1 MSAYMRPDKNIFKT
15 KDGKFGIDVC
25 RRYRDENGRPKQK
38 RIHLVI
44 GTSIKEARE
53 ARDREQ
59 LKIGGKSYRFGQ
71 SNITFDI
78 FAEKYLE
85 QHSAHNRSGSC
96 DRNSSELHQTPFFGR
111 HRLSD
116 ITTNMVLEY
125 IARRRGEKTYRGT
138 LTSPATINREVALL
152 KSMFNRALE
161 WEDIAECQV
170 NWRRI
175 KKFDEYGRDRTLTDD
190 EFARLIGAA
199 ERVPHLRDFLLIA
212 LNTGMRRGEILGL
225 RWEYIDS
232 DARTIS
238 VPRNLRKNR
247 KPLIVPMNQD
257 LIDLLSGMKRAGDYV
272 FVNEK
277 TGERLK
283 GLSRSFKTAC
293 RLAKKDPDDKKDQGI
308 VGLRI
313 HDLRHTFGTALANEG
328 EGTLAISKLLG
339 HSSEAM
345 TRRYINRMDERLQVS
360 VDKLNGKFT
369 VKRRYADD
377 TSPDEIPASDSI
389 N

>member
-1 MSAYMRPDKNIFKT
+1 LRPDKNIFKT
-15 KDGKFGIDVC
+15 KDGRFGIDIC
-25 RRYRDENGRPKQK
+25 RRYQGEDGRPKQK
-38 RIHLVI
+38 RIHYIV
-44 GTSIKEARE
+44 GTSIKEARD

-71 SNITFDI
+71 SNITFDV

-85 QHSAHNRSGSC
+85 QHSAHNRSCYC
-96 DRNSSELHQTPFFGR
+96 DRNSLKLHQTPFFGR

-116 ITTNMVLEY
+116 ITTSMVLEY
-125 IARRRGEKTYRGT
+125 IARRRGEKSSRGT
-138 LTSPATINREVALL
+138 PTSPATINREIALV
-152 KSMFNRALE
+152 KSMLNRALE
-161 WEDIAECQV
+161 WEDITECLV

-190 EFARLIGAA
+190 EFSRLIEAA

-212 LNTGMRRGEILGL
+212 LNTGMRKGEILGL
-225 RWEYIDS
+225 RWEYIDF
-232 DARTIS
+232 DGRTIS

-247 KPLIVPMNQD
+247 KPLIIPMNQT
-257 LIDLLSGMKRAGDYV
+257 LIDIFSNIQRTGDFV
-272 FVNEK
+272 FINGE
-277 TGERLK
+277 TGDRLK
-283 GLSRSFKTAC
+283 NLSRSFKTAC
-293 RLAKKDPDDKKDQGI
+293 RRAKKDPEDKKDPGI

-313 HDLRHTFGTALANEG
+313 HDLRHTFGTALAQAG

-339 HSSEAM
+339 HGSEAM

-360 VDKLNGKFT
+360 VDKLNGKFSA
-369 VKRRYADD
+369 KRRYTDD
-377 TSPDEIPASDSI
+377 TPLNETPVNDSV